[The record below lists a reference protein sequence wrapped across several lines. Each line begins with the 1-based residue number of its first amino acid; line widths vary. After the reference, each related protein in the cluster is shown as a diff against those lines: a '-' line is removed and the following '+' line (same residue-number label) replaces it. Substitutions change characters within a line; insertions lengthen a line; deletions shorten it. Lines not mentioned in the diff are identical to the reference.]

1 MSRKGKQRQ
10 KRRESRRCVLCWK
23 EIRHPAE
30 SAVVGLTGYMICRSC
45 LRAAKKVA
53 AVETLKQ
60 EDMETAEGRP
70 ILTPQEIM
78 AELDKRIIGQ
88 DSAKAA
94 ISIAFWKQQLKASGV
109 TSVPRSTL
117 LLHGPTGCGKT
128 AIAREAALI
137 AGLPFIHFDATTLSE
152 AGYRGRDADEMVKDL
167 FAATK
172 DDKKAAY
179 GVIFVDEF
187 DKLSAQGGDQRV
199 AYARGTQHSLLRLVE
214 ESELKIGNSFV
225 NTENLLFIFGGAFS
239 GIAEE
244 KVRHRNPIGFGAQQ
258 ICEEESPELETED
271 FIAYGMEPELMG
283 RITQRVALE
292 PLRRED
298 MKRILLEAE
307 NSVFRQYQT
316 FFLEQGIQLQLSSK
330 RAEQLINEALSFGTG
345 ARGLQTAVENMMQPL
360 LFRLAER
367 RNAEVD
373 TWTIEGSA

>member
-10 KRRESRRCVLCWK
+10 KRREQRRCVLCNR

-30 SAVVGLTGYMICRSC
+30 SAAVGLTGYMICRSC
-45 LRAAKKVA
+45 LRTAKKVA
-53 AVETLKQ
+53 AVEDFREEEKIVERQT
-60 EDMETAEGRP
+60 
-70 ILTPQEIM
+70 ILTPQTIM

-94 ISIAFWKQQLKASGV
+94 ISIAFRKQQLKASGIA
-109 TSVPRSTL
+109 SVPRSTL

-128 AIAREAALI
+128 AIAREAARI

-179 GVIFVDEF
+179 GVIFLDEM
-187 DKLSAQGGDQRV
+187 DKLAAQGGDQRM

-214 ESELKIGNSFV
+214 GTELRIGNSFV
-225 NTENLLFIFGGAFS
+225 DTGNLLFIFGGAFS
-239 GIAEE
+239 GIAAG
-244 KVRHRNPIGFGAQQ
+244 KTRHMNPIGFGAQAVED
-258 ICEEESPELETED
+258 IGADGLSTED

-283 RITQRVALE
+283 RITQRLALE
-292 PLRRED
+292 PLSRED

-307 NSVFRQYQT
+307 NSVFRQYQA
-316 FFLEQGIQLQLSSK
+316 FFLEQGIRLQLSSK
-330 RAEQLINEALSFGTG
+330 RTEQLIDEALSLGTG
-345 ARGLQTAVENMMQPL
+345 ARGLQTAVENMVQPL

-367 RNAEVD
+367 RNAETD
-373 TWTIEGSA
+373 TWDIEGSA

>member
-1 MSRKGKQRQ
+1 M
-10 KRRESRRCVLCWK
+10 
-23 EIRHPAE
+23 
-30 SAVVGLTGYMICRSC
+30 GLTGYMICRSC

-258 ICEEESPELETED
+258 VCEEESPELETED